1 MDLNDNV
8 RHCEWSEGYEKA
20 LNIDVG
26 NMGVLVMKRLLI
38 FMLLI
43 FCGSTSAL
51 ATTTIEFSPNA
62 SVGGNWYYDGAS
74 TLSFNQEVSVDRGMG
89 SNYDALVGSLVYI
102 PTFNVSVDSYGA
114 YQLTPFGT
122 TTISI
127 TNSDGS
133 ATYLT
138 GTLKPGDLVPV
149 GTIGAAYT
157 QFQADITN
165 IVVTSAGQSL
175 GSAALDA
182 IFKSGTTALDFELSL
197 QGGSGTNYH
206 TLTEMLAGGYSGGN
220 GFSGAM
226 SIPEPTTIA
235 LLSLGSLGLLRKR
248 RA

>member
-1 MDLNDNV
+1 
-8 RHCEWSEGYEKA
+8 
-20 LNIDVG
+20 
-26 NMGVLVMKRLLI
+26 MKRLL
-38 FMLLI
+38 FFLTLVS
-43 FCGSTSAL
+43 CVSAPAL
-51 ATTTIEFSPNA
+51 ATTTIEFSPDTTT
-62 SVGGNWYYDGAS
+62 GGSWYYDGAG
-74 TLSFNQEVSVDRGMG
+74 TLSFNQTIAVDRGMG
-89 SNYDALVGSLVYI
+89 SNYDALVGSSVYI
-102 PTFNVSVDSYGA
+102 PAFNVSADPYGT
-114 YQLTPFGT
+114 YKLTPFGT

-138 GTLKPGDLVPV
+138 GTLHTGDLVPV

-165 IVVTSAGQSL
+165 IVVTAAGQSL

-182 IFKSGTTALDFELSL
+182 IYKSGTTALDFELSL
-197 QGGSGTNYH
+197 QGGAGTNYH
-206 TLTEMLAGGYSGGN
+206 TLLQMLAGGYSGGN

-235 LLSLGSLGLLRKR
+235 LLGLGSLALLRKKR

>member
-1 MDLNDNV
+1 
-8 RHCEWSEGYEKA
+8 
-20 LNIDVG
+20 
-26 NMGVLVMKRLLI
+26 MKRLIL
-38 FMLLI
+38 FFLLV
-43 FCGSTSAL
+43 FSLGTSVL
-51 ATTTIEFSPNA
+51 ATTTIEFSPNTTT
-62 SVGGNWYYDGAS
+62 GGSWYYDGAG
-74 TLSFNQEVSVDRGMG
+74 TLSFNQQITVDRGMG

-102 PTFNVSVDSYGA
+102 PAFNVSVDSYGA
-114 YQLTPFGT
+114 YKLTPFGT
-122 TTISI
+122 TNISI

-138 GTLKPGDLVPV
+138 GTLHGGDLVPV

-157 QFQADITN
+157 QFQGDITN
-165 IVVTSAGQSL
+165 LVVTAAGQSL

-182 IFKSGTTALDFELSL
+182 IVKSGAMALDFELSL

-206 TLTEMLAGGYSGGN
+206 TLIEMLTNGYSGGN

-235 LLSLGSLGLLRKR
+235 LLGVGSLALLRKR